1 MSEIPYYPPIMP
13 TWTVE
18 ATDKEMRLDHFLTRE
33 MTDLTRSSIQKSI
46 KYGKVTINNKIASVH
61 QFLKTGNIIVWN
73 EEAVSLRRPLIKKE
87 VLLPRIIKETADWLV
102 VEKPRGLLTHPSSSS
117 DEATLVDWFLDHVP
131 SATKVGEDPSRPG
144 IVHRLDRDVSGLMV
158 IAKTQA
164 AFDALKEAFAQ
175 RTVEKKYLAMV
186 HGEISKEE
194 DEIKLRIARSSSKPR
209 MAARPPKD
217 GGKAAWTHYRVLERF
232 VGATLVDVEILSG
245 RTHQIRAHFHGI
257 GHPIMGDSI
266 YTRKQTDRNIK
277 PPCLLLQSVHL
288 AFNDPTSGERQVF
301 DLTPDP
307 AFDVVRE
314 QLLSHH
320 S

>member
-1 MSEIPYYPPIMP
+1 MP
-13 TWTVE
+13 SWITE
-18 ATDKEMRLDHFLTRE
+18 PADKEMRLDVFLTRE
-33 MTDLTRSSIQKSI
+33 TPDLTRSAI
-46 KYGKVTINNKIASVH
+46 KKAITYGKITINGKVASVH
-61 QFLKTGNIIVWN
+61 QFLKTGNIIVWDDT
-73 EEAVSLRRPLIKKE
+73 APTLRRPLIKKE
-87 VLLPRIIKETADWLV
+87 TLLPKIIKETTDWLV

-117 DEATLVDWFLDHVP
+117 KEATLVDWFLDHVP
-131 SATKVGEDPSRPG
+131 TATKVGEDPSRPG

-158 IAKTQA
+158 IAKTQS
-164 AFDALKEAFAQ
+164 AFDFLKKAFAQ
-175 RTVEKKYLAMV
+175 REVEKKYLAMV

-257 GHPIMGDSI
+257 GHPIMGDTI
-266 YTRKQTDRNIK
+266 YTRKQTDRNLV

-288 AFNDPTSGERQVF
+288 AFNDPATGERETF

-307 AFDVVRE
+307 AFDLVRT
-314 QLLSHH
+314 QLRSHV
-320 S
+320 